1 MSAALAGRGAPEAWA
16 VSAVLAGQV
25 EPEVSAG
32 LAGQAAW
39 AVPGVPAR
47 SDRVAHLVI

>member
-1 MSAALAGRGAPEAWA
+1 VSAA
-16 VSAVLAGQV
+16 LAGQV

>member
-1 MSAALAGRGAPEAWA
+1 
-16 VSAVLAGQV
+16 VS
-25 EPEVSAG
+25 EVSAG

-47 SDRVAHLVI
+47 SDRVAHLAI